1 MVHVRRC
8 LVFVFSSLLD
18 LNEFTHSKRHNTNY
32 RCFGSLVCSAYASKF
47 ADTGIKFI
55 FDPSGVGASTGGMAA
70 VDVPRNPSCEAK
82 ARTFFDVTAH
92 ATPGVDVETSLYT
105 DGRCPLW
112 DPKMH
117 MVDVEDALDKHPVDF
132 KVTGRQKSGG
142 ERNVGRRVDEY

>member
-1 MVHVRRC
+1 
-8 LVFVFSSLLD
+8 
-18 LNEFTHSKRHNTNY
+18 
-32 RCFGSLVCSAYASKF
+32 
-47 ADTGIKFI
+47 
-55 FDPSGVGASTGGMAA
+55 MAA